1 MLQILKYYLEP
12 IELTTWREKLINI
25 RNKHM
30 KFCLSITGFIS
41 DDSIVISD
49 SRESSRLDKINSSF
63 RKDTESPVHVP
74 LTMENGKSEPL
85 LAEWFKGLSPQS

>member
-74 LTMENGKSEPL
+74 
-85 LAEWFKGLSPQS
+85 